1 MFKLIKQT
9 FISIMMFDIHI
20 VPFFNYKVLNRGIQG
35 KYMNKK
41 TLSSFYS
48 YKFLNM
54 DTQEK
59 YVSCYS
65 HSSFKTVKIN

>member
-1 MFKLIKQT
+1 MVYEENMCLI
-9 FISIMMFDIHI
+9 IHI
-20 VPFFNYKVLNRGIQG
+20 VPFFNCKFLNMGIQG

-41 TLSSFYS
+41 THSSFYS

-54 DTQEK
+54 GIQGK

-65 HSSFKTVKIN
+65 HSSFKKVKIN

>member
-1 MFKLIKQT
+1 MVCEENMCLI
-9 FISIMMFDIHI
+9 IHI
-20 VPFFNYKVLNRGIQG
+20 VPFFNYKVLNMGIQG

-54 DTQEK
+54 GTQGK

>member
-1 MFKLIKQT
+1 MVCEENMCLI
-9 FISIMMFDIHI
+9 IHI
-20 VPFFNYKVLNRGIQG
+20 VSFFSYKVLNMDIQG

-48 YKFLNM
+48 HKFLNM
-54 DTQEK
+54 GTQGK

-65 HSSFKTVKIN
+65 HSSFKKVKIN